1 MNYPRLYPPTAA
13 AWDTNGLGALSD
25 CISCVV
31 EETLNGPFE
40 LEMQYRLN
48 GLHYADITLRS
59 IILAKPN
66 PTARLQ
72 PFRVYKISRPINGVV
87 TINAQ
92 HLSYDLS
99 GIVIEPFN
107 APSLASAL
115 EGMKTNAVTENPFE
129 YETDKTVISD
139 FVVSYPS
146 SARSLVAGQR
156 GSLLDTYGGEL
167 EFDRYQ
173 VKLWA
178 HRGKDNGVTIRYGK
192 NMTDVNQE
200 EDGSGVY
207 TGVYPYWYS
216 EEEGS
221 ADLGSSYVPVEGEF
235 DFTRILLLDLTEEFE
250 NKPTA
255 EELTQKAQEY
265 ISNHDP
271 GVPTISTTVSWYQS
285 KDFVENVNLGDV
297 VGVYFSRL
305 GISAKAKIVKTRYN
319 ALQNRYESVDIG
331 SVRSSIAG
339 TIVSMDQGVSSVTQ
353 YTVTETRR
361 ITKELEMTA
370 DSLRSAISDSAQN
383 TTQLIQQSQA
393 IIMEALQEYAT
404 TGDLEQLR
412 SSMQSRFEI
421 LAGQIEASFTSISE
435 TVSDLDGETTRQFS
449 EIHSFIRLMAQT
461 STVNG
466 GIVIGEST
474 SQIKLK
480 LENDIL
486 YFFTGDEKTVSVNN
500 ACKVFPVPV
509 AVAVEVNP
517 PLVRLPMVLMP
528 VCIVADNI
536 GIYGDSALHLYLL
549 PIFRSENIPA
559 DSGLCA
565 GREHC
570 QKRLP
575 YPNSRQRDRL
585 PGIPRRAEGSRVYR
599 GFDG

>member
-66 PTARLQ
+66 PTARPQ

-139 FVVSYPS
+139 FVASYPS

-173 VKLWA
+173 VKLLS

-221 ADLGSSYVPVEGEF
+221 ADLGNSYVPVEGEF

-285 KDFVENVNLGDV
+285 REFVENVNLGDV

-500 ACKVFPVPV
+500 AIAYFSAGKLYVVQSQIQQLTIGTTGRLMDFYILGSGENT
-509 AVAVEVNP
+509 AVGMIG
-517 PLVRLPMVLMP
+517 RL
-528 VCIVADNI
+528 
-536 GIYGDSALHLYLL
+536 S
-549 PIFRSENIPA
+549 
-559 DSGLCA
+559 
-565 GREHC
+565 
-570 QKRLP
+570 
-575 YPNSRQRDRL
+575 
-585 PGIPRRAEGSRVYR
+585 
-599 GFDG
+599 

>member
-40 LEMQYRLN
+40 LELQYRLN

-66 PTARLQ
+66 PTARPQ

-435 TVSDLDGETTRQFS
+435 TVSELDGETTRQFS

-486 YFFTGDEKTVSVNN
+486 YFFTGDEKTVSV
-500 ACKVFPVPV
+500 
-509 AVAVEVNP
+509 
-517 PLVRLPMVLMP
+517 
-528 VCIVADNI
+528 
-536 GIYGDSALHLYLL
+536 DSAIAYFSAGKLYVVQSQIQQLTIGTTGRL
-549 PIFRSENIPA
+549 MDFYILGSGENTAVGMI
-559 DSGLCA
+559 
-565 GREHC
+565 GR
-570 QKRLP
+570 LT
-575 YPNSRQRDRL
+575 
-585 PGIPRRAEGSRVYR
+585 
-599 GFDG
+599 